1 MPRDCLAVVHF
12 LLLVFYVFCSRSGT
26 KVLFGLVYMTALQ
39 GKKNSRDVKQDNS
52 SPENLFSLGNSE

>member
-1 MPRDCLAVVHF
+1 MSE
-12 LLLVFYVFCSRSGT
+12 LVFLRSGT

-52 SPENLFSLGNSE
+52 SPENLFSLGNSEWRAGMVHA